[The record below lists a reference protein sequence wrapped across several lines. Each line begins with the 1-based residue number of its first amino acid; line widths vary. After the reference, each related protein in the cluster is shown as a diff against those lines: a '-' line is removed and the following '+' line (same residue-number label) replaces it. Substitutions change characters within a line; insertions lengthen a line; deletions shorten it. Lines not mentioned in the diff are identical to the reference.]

1 MPFLKEETFSSW
13 GEFLECAKQPSK
25 TSYNQSVLNAE
36 SFTDGVSFD
45 GALTMAQT
53 GWLDAADK
61 AKTLTDNLVNKVVPL
76 IELPQ
81 LVYDV
86 EGIDFDLSRVLDGEP
101 EAWYRFETKTVQGE
115 GTDLIHIVINCAVSS
130 RVDCDAIIRRGAM
143 IVALIELLEYAGK
156 KVTVSM
162 LGVFGSNSDKDKY
175 EGYSYQVTIKRAGMP
190 LDVPFLMFAI
200 AHPASFRRLGFRMAE
215 QHQDVMGAIGSWYGY
230 PVNIPKEKQGDIYF
244 PCVHSARDVEAQD
257 NPEQFILDTLKAHG
271 VDVKLP

>member
-1 MPFLKEETFSSW
+1 MPFLKEENFGSW
-13 GEFLECAKQPSK
+13 GEFLEVAKQPSK
-25 TSYNQSVLNAE
+25 TSYNQSVANE
-36 SFTDGVSFD
+36 KSFTDGVSFD
-45 GALTMAQT
+45 DAVTMAQK

-61 AKTLTDNLVNKVVPL
+61 AKTLTDNLVNKVVQL

-101 EAWYRFETKTVQGE
+101 EAWYRFETKTVQGA
-115 GTDLIHIVINCAVSS
+115 GTDLIHIVINCSVSAG
-130 RVDCDAIIRRGAM
+130 VDCDAIIRRGAM

-215 QHQDVMGAIGSWYGY
+215 HHKDVMDAIGAWYGY

-244 PCVHSARDVEAQD
+244 PCIHLSRDLEAYK
-257 NPEQFILDTLKAHG
+257 NPEQFILDTLKTHG
-271 VDVKLP
+271 VDVKLS

>member
-25 TSYNQSVLNAE
+25 TSYNQSVANGTD
-36 SFTDGVSFD
+36 FTNGVSFD

-61 AKTLTDNLVNKVVPL
+61 AKTLTDNLVDKVVQL

-115 GTDLIHIVINCAVSS
+115 GTDLIHIVINCSVSGG
-130 RVDCDAIIRRGAM
+130 VNCDAIIRRGAM

-162 LGVFGSNSDKDKY
+162 IGVFGSNRDKDKY
-175 EGYSYQVTIKRAGMP
+175 EGYSYQVTLRRAGMP
-190 LDVPFLMFAI
+190 LDVPFLMFAV
-200 AHPASFRRLGFRMAE
+200 AHPASFRRLGFRLAE
-215 QHQDVMGAIGSWYGY
+215 RHRDVMREIGACYGH
-230 PVNIPKEKQGDIYF
+230 PVNVPKDKQGDIYF
-244 PCVHSARDVEAQD
+244 PCVHLSRDLEAYKE
-257 NPEQFILDTLKAHG
+257 PEQFILDTLKTHG
-271 VDVKLP
+271 IDVKVS